1 MEQNSHQLEKPL
13 FLQGNNNFFANEKIL
28 QTPKIMTS
36 IKLCTSHLLNEYA
49 NCAISKQIAKL
60 NAKGWLKRAIP
71 HKLNV
76 FSRCHTLSIMQKF
89 CTLPGVFL
97 ATFLTACS
105 DPSTIIHESSENS
118 ESSQTSLNCVASS
131 PCKNGDETLWSS
143 GKKLHPETPFNLS
156 LALSSSNLKVRS
168 AWLEGTQMYMG
179 TIPVFFTHQQAE
191 LWSAEVM
198 VGACSEP
205 VMEWRLTVELADLTG
220 EVEYVRNVT
229 FSLYT
234 TQE

>member
-60 NAKGWLKRAIP
+60 NAKGWPKRAIP

-76 FSRCHTLSIMQKF
+76 FSRCHTLRIMQKI

-97 ATFLTACS
+97 VTFLTACS

-118 ESSQTSLNCVASS
+118 ESSQTSLNCIASS
-131 PCKNGDETLWSS
+131 PCQSHEITLWNSAETLR
-143 GKKLHPETPFNLS
+143 PETPFDLFLDTQNP
-156 LALSSSNLKVRS
+156 ALKVRA
-168 AWLEGTQMYMG
+168 AWLEGKSMYMG
-179 TIPVFFTHQQAE
+179 KIPVFFTLEQNSR
-191 LWSAEVM
+191 WSAEVM
-198 VGACSEP
+198 VGACSDP
-205 VMEWRLTVELADLTG
+205 VMEWLLTIELTG
-220 EVEYVRNVT
+220 QPAVKVSDKTVT

-234 TQE
+234 TRN

>member
-36 IKLCTSHLLNEYA
+36 IKLCTSHLFNEYA

-71 HKLNV
+71 HTLNV
-76 FSRCHTLSIMQKF
+76 FSRCHTLSIMQKIR
-89 CTLPGVFL
+89 TLPGVFL
-97 ATFLTACS
+97 VTFLTACS
-105 DPSTIIHESSENS
+105 DPSTIIHESSEKS
-118 ESSQTSLNCVASS
+118 ESSQTSLNCVAAS
-131 PCKNGDETLWSS
+131 PCVDGEMLLWSATE
-143 GKKLHPETPFNLS
+143 KLRPESPFELYFNTQ
-156 LALSSSNLKVRS
+156 APGVKLKA
-168 AWLEGTQMYMG
+168 AWLEGVTMYMG
-179 TIPVFFTHQQAE
+179 KIPVFFEQQGSS
-191 LWSAEVM
+191 LWSAQVM

-205 VMEWRLTVELADLTG
+205 VMEWRMTVETVNRING
-220 EVEYVRNVT
+220 NEYVKNVT
-229 FSLYT
+229 FALYT